1 MAEQTVPVT
10 HQQHNGGKLPA
21 TREETRYQIPPV
33 DIYET
38 GEGLTVVADLA
49 GVEKEGIDVRVDNNI
64 LTLQGAVKRETR
76 GNGLA
81 SEFALTD
88 YFRQFQLNDQVDQAK
103 ISAEFKHGVLT
114 IQLPKAE
121 KVKPKQITVQVA

>member
-10 HQQHNGGKLPA
+10 QTHNGGKLPT
-21 TREETRYQIPPV
+21 TREESRYQIPPV

-38 GEGLTVVADLA
+38 QEGLTVVADMP
-49 GVEKEGIDVRVDNNI
+49 GVDKDGIDVRVDNSI
-64 LTLQGAVKRETR
+64 LTLQGMVKPVAVGR
-76 GNGLA
+76 GVHN
-81 SEFALTD
+81 EFALID
-88 YFRQFQLNDQVDQAK
+88 YFRQFQLGEKVDQNK
-103 ISAEFKHGVLT
+103 ISAEYKHGVLT